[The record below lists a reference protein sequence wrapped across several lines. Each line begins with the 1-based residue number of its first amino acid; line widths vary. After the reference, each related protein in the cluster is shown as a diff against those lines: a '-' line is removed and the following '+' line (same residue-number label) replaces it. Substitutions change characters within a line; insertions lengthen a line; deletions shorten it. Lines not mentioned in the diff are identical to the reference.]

1 MDTEAN
7 TNIDQY
13 IELLKQLP
21 KDSKHKM
28 RCVIK
33 NITYDTWLDR
43 EELSVYKEASESLS
57 KDVLLGALK

>member
-1 MDTEAN
+1 METETN
-7 TNIDQY
+7 TSIDQY

-21 KDSKHKM
+21 YDSKHKM

-33 NITYDTWLDR
+33 NITYDTWLNQ
-43 EELSVYKEASESLS
+43 EEVSVYKEASESLP